1 MACTARLASGVTTK
15 ALFGCQCWAETV
27 AQLHADCRDE
37 RISALLSI
45 VIPIMTVRAILSI
58 DMDNNIVFVLAS
70 SSITLPAYLSSS
82 AQTGHDSGDGA
93 NKTARAA

>member
-1 MACTARLASGVTTK
+1 
-15 ALFGCQCWAETV
+15 
-27 AQLHADCRDE
+27 
-37 RISALLSI
+37 
-45 VIPIMTVRAILSI
+45 MTVRAILSF
-58 DMDNNIVFVLAS
+58 DMDNDIIFVLAS